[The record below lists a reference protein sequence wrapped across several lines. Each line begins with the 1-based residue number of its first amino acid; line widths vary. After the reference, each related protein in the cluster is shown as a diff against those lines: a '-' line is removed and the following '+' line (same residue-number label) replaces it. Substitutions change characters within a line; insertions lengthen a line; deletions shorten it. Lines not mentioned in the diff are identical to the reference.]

1 MDVFEICIGDCSE
14 PDLQVWDNGID
25 SIRCQP
31 LDPVAGTI
39 VSFMYSVENIGEGD
53 AEPPGPFD
61 EGGDLVMHLEVM
73 KCPEGDCTDQ
83 NWAYVNNSNRL
94 RTPIGSGETFSSDSV
109 LIGVQIP
116 MIQDYGMF
124 VCTLTARML

>member
-73 KCPEGDCTDQ
+73 TNHQSRWQRSWVSLLG
-83 NWAYVNNSNRL
+83 
-94 RTPIGSGETFSSDSV
+94 
-109 LIGVQIP
+109 
-116 MIQDYGMF
+116 QDF
-124 VCTLTARML
+124 